1 MLESKLSIA
10 VPHYRIGLPSGEYV
24 VDAYFMKE
32 VAYPP
37 RRALLI
43 YPTTVVSGSASE
55 AAANVLLESKLT
67 ARDVYDV
74 LRSTYEELQVRLSR
88 DIRRI
93 LHRSRLSILIPMPRA
108 ALGEIDSE
116 TRSALI
122 ILDKVFSGSKL
133 RAEADLLRWNKVHVV
148 VDIRKTQ
155 DGTIAVD
162 APRPIPKI
170 YEWLYRVDV
179 GFRYVLDKVVEGS
192 SQHI

>member
-1 MLESKLSIA
+1 MLEGKLRIA
-10 VPHYRIGLPSGEYV
+10 IPHYRIGLPSGEYV

-43 YPTTVVSGSASE
+43 YPTTVASASAGE
-55 AAANVLLESKLT
+55 VAVNVFLESRLT
-67 ARDVYDV
+67 VHEVYDV
-74 LRSTYEELQVRLSR
+74 LRGTYEELQVQLAR
-88 DIRRI
+88 DIKRI

-133 RAEADLLRWNKVHVV
+133 RAEADLLNWSKVRVV
-148 VDIRKTQ
+148 VGIKRTQ
-155 DGTIAVD
+155 DGRITVE

-170 YEWLYRVDV
+170 YEWLYNVDP
-179 GFRYVLDKVVEGS
+179 GFRDVLNKVIEGS
-192 SQHI
+192 SQHT